1 MPTELELG
9 SPQVRNYQEDKS
21 EDARVDDLHSLEE
34 AVLIRTARYHQG
46 LCHYHN
52 QNIQHHVFAVGD
64 LVLRRVQSSKDR
76 HKDGNGSGSDRVES
90 PCTQNRNPKS
100 KPEPEPK
107 TDSGG
112 NPSPKPN
119 PRIPETRT
127 DTRNPNGYP
136 KPADKYTHI
145 HMYK

>member
-1 MPTELELG
+1 MIESCIVSALIGYISSTTYVVDACPD
-9 SPQVRNYQEDKS
+9 VRHLAPLFPFS
-21 EDARVDDLHSLEE
+21 EIHP
-34 AVLIRTARYHQG
+34 IHRT
-46 LCHYHN
+46 
-52 QNIQHHVFAVGD
+52 
-64 LVLRRVQSSKDR
+64 
-76 HKDGNGSGSDRVES
+76 KDGNRSGSDRVEF

-100 KPEPEPK
+100 KPEPELN

-112 NPSPKPN
+112 NLSPKPN